1 MTVGLD
7 LIFWI
12 VATVIFGIAEG
23 VTVAVVS
30 IWFVVGSLV
39 AVVLAALGVPVGF
52 QVLAFVAVSAG
63 TLMGFRRFIIK
74 SDKKAE
80 LPKADDVVNQ
90 SRRKSVRS
98 RSMASFGRRVD
109 SIPTIRLKQESALS
123 CVNARA
129 SSASSKNTTSF
140 RCNRYKPL
148 APSRMRGLF
157 LFLDSPC
164 FGGSW
169 VLRRFLAK
177 SSYERFCTMIC

>member
-1 MTVGLD
+1 MTVSLD

-52 QVLAFVAVSAG
+52 QVLAFAAVSAG

-80 LPKADDVVNQ
+80 LPKADDVVSQ
-90 SRRKSVRS
+90 VGVVVEPIK
-98 RSMASFGRRVD
+98 
-109 SIPTIRLKQESALS
+109 PTQVGQVKVNGVVWSA
-123 CVNARA
+123 
-129 SSASSKNTTSF
+129 
-140 RCNRYKPL
+140 
-148 APSRMRGLF
+148 RGLDPD
-157 LFLDSPC
+157 DS
-164 FGGSW
+164 FETG
-169 VLRRFLAK
+169 
-177 SSYERFCTMIC
+177 ERVIVCKREGIFCIVEKYDVV